1 MSSSPRSPDISA
13 AFFDRLRG
21 ARDGLLPARVI
32 AWFSRPSSVWWGF
45 AVVHLYYLGW
55 MASFFLNGWAFSDTE
70 QYREWAMAGF
80 STDVADQSISPWVY
94 PVLAQIPIHV
104 AGIAGHDLYL
114 LAWTLIIS
122 ALNAVAI
129 WFLTRRGMGGRGV
142 AAAWWLLVFLV
153 FMGYL
158 SFARVEGI
166 AAPIVLIGM
175 LYAARRPVVASVLL
189 SIATWIKVWPAAVI
203 LSLLLAARKRVC
215 VFLAG
220 VAVTAVVVLGTWLS
234 GGLTHIADFLVNQGS
249 RGMQLEATFSTP
261 WVWLSVLN
269 IADSEIADNTAINSS
284 EVYGPGTEL
293 AAHLMQPLLIIAVVV
308 GTALLIRSLRRGADR
323 GELFYEGAL
332 MMTTVLIVFNKV
344 GSPQFMIWLAPVIV
358 AGLVYDWKRWRT
370 PATLLMGIAVV
381 TFFIYP
387 LFYTPLIHANP
398 IMAGVLSVRNILLV
412 LLLAWSVKRTWDLG
426 AETRPARE
434 GARG

>member
-203 LSLLLAARKRVC
+203 LSLLIAAKKRVH

-234 GGLTHIADFLVNQGS
+234 GGLSHIADFLVNQGS

-261 WVWLSVLN
+261 WVWLSVLD

-398 IMAGVLSVRNILLV
+398 IMAGVLSIRNILLV